1 MRYPKQRKDMV
12 EQQKRKVSWTWFL
25 LPIFL
30 SIIGGM
36 IGYYMLQDRD
46 KQKAKGVLYVGI
58 VVAILQLIGY
68 FFNV

>member
-1 MRYPKQRKDMV
+1 MV
-12 EQQKRKVSWTWFL
+12 EQQKQKVSWTWFL

-36 IGYYMLQDRD
+36 IGYYMLLNRD

-58 VVAILQLIGY
+58 VVAIVEVISY
-68 FFNV
+68 FFNF

>member
-1 MRYPKQRKDMV
+1 MV
-12 EQQKRKVSWTWFL
+12 EQHKQKVSCTWFL

-36 IGYYMLQDRD
+36 IGYYMLLDRD

-58 VVAILQLIGY
+58 VVAIVEVISY
-68 FFNV
+68 FFNF